1 MRAVVV
7 YESMYGNTRRI
18 AEAIAE
24 GLHDINTVVMQ
35 VAQADAVM
43 TGGADL
49 IVVGGPT
56 HAFGMSRPQTRAQ
69 AVENARRAGSTLT
82 VEPGAAGP
90 GIREWLASADL
101 DGAATAVFDT
111 RVRATRGMGHA
122 ASKIRRAL
130 RGRQCHL
137 LSRPESF
144 FVTKQNELLD
154 GEIDRAR
161 DWGASLA
168 EELASRVQ
176 T

>member
-18 AEAIAE
+18 AQAIAE
-24 GLHDINTVVMQ
+24 GLHDINTVVMP
-35 VAQADAVM
+35 VAEADAVLI
-43 TGGADL
+43 GGADL

-69 AVENARRAGSTLT
+69 AVENAKRAGSTLT

-101 DGAATAVFDT
+101 DGASTAAFDT
-111 RVRATRGMGHA
+111 RVRATRGMRHA
-122 ASKIRRAL
+122 APKIRRAL
-130 RGRQCHL
+130 RAHQCRM
-137 LSRPESF
+137 LSRPESV

-161 DWGASLA
+161 DWGAALA
-168 EELASRVQ
+168 EQMASRVQ